1 MLSNIKSRLWEVNE
15 DIAAARRSM
24 EELLARR
31 QRILN
36 ERDGRLQEAAQAAD
50 PTADDDGFDRIL
62 REVSPKEHAAME
74 DINGETAQTVPE
86 S

>member
-50 PTADDDGFDRIL
+50 PTDPNGAFARL
-62 REVSPKEHAAME
+62 CREVSPDEEAAMHALHS
-74 DINGETAQTVPE
+74 GKGVETDA
-86 S
+86 

>member
-1 MLSNIKSRLWEVNE
+1 MSNTRSRLCELNRQ
-15 DIAAARRSM
+15 IAATRRAL
-24 EELLARR
+24 EELFVRR

>member
-1 MLSNIKSRLWEVNE
+1 MSNLRSRLCEFNRE
-15 DIAAARRSM
+15 IAATRRQL
-24 EELLARR
+24 EEQLLRR

-50 PTADDDGFDRIL
+50 PTDPNGPFQRL
-62 REVSPKEHAAME
+62 CREVSPNEEAAME